1 MSKLALSIYVVTNV
15 TPSPLESAPPV
26 LEAAAP
32 PPLPLI
38 KRGRVLKL
46 GNKSPQTKR
55 KKRQNS
61 PERKLQRA
69 LRKATWPPLADVL
82 ALLSR
87 QLTAVI
93 KKQATLML

>member
-1 MSKLALSIYVVTNV
+1 
-15 TPSPLESAPPV
+15 
-26 LEAAAP
+26 
-32 PPLPLI
+32 
-38 KRGRVLKL
+38 
-46 GNKSPQTKR
+46 
-55 KKRQNS
+55 
-61 PERKLQRA
+61 LQRA